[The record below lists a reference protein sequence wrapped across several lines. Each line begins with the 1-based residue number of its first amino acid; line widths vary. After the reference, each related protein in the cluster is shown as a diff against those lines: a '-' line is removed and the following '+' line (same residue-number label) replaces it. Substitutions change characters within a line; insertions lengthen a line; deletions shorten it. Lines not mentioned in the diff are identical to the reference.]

1 MHQALKVNSFD
12 KPPDT
17 QIGDVYGP
25 GTRIVATQAPVEKP
39 MTPFESLLWN
49 VWLTKVRTCRKDLG
63 GWREVFNKG
72 EWDAMLLKYTVLCQ
86 SSVSDERVNC
96 FQIRFLFKNTLDRT
110 VDHKQ
115 RVKWKHVCNIFTLES
130 MGTI

>member
-1 MHQALKVNSFD
+1 MCQALKVNSFD

-25 GTRIVATQAPVEKP
+25 GTCIVATQAPVEKP

-49 VWLTKVRTCRKDLG
+49 VWLTKVRTCRKDLS
-63 GWREVFNKG
+63 GWREVFDKG
-72 EWDAMLLKYTVLCQ
+72 EWDGMLLKYMVLCQ
-86 SSVSDERVNC
+86 SSVSDEQVNC
-96 FQIRFLFKNTLDRT
+96 FRIRFLFKNTLNKT

-115 RVKWKHVCNIFTLES
+115 QVKWKHVCNIFTLES